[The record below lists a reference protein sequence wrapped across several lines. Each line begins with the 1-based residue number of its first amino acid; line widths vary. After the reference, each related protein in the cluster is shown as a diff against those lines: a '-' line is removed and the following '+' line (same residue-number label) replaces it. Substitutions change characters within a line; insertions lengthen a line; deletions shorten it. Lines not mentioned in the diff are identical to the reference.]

1 MALDYSALLS
11 LLSQLKDTDL
21 TDRVRTALERVY
33 QELIDAE
40 AAEMIGALPHERS
53 SDRSTYRNGSRPRLL
68 TSQAGDLELRIPKLR
83 QGTFFPALL
92 ERRRRVD
99 EALYAVVMEAYVHGV
114 STRKVDD
121 LVRALGADAGIS
133 KSEVSRICQDLDADA
148 AVFRGRDLSD
158 TAFPYVFLDA
168 TYCKARVDGRV
179 VSQAVVVAF
188 GVRADGHREILGV
201 DVGHSE
207 TEPFWT
213 QFLTQLTDRGLHGVH
228 LVVSD
233 AHKGLKTAIQVT
245 LQGTTWQ
252 RCRVH
257 FLRNALA
264 TLPAGRQEMIASLI
278 RTIFSQPDTEYV
290 HTQHAEVVRM
300 LERIHPK
307 TAELLAEAKEDLLAF
322 TSFPRAHWRQ
332 IWSTNPLERLNRE
345 IKRRTDVVGVFPNP
359 EALLRLTT
367 MVLIEQ
373 HDEWAAT
380 NRRYLAEGSLKSL
393 THPGELDEEVT
404 RQLNIA

>member
-1 MALDYSALLS
+1 MPPTES
-11 LLSQLKDTDL
+11 
-21 TDRVRTALERVY
+21 
-33 QELIDAE
+33 
-40 AAEMIGALPHERS
+40 PW
-53 SDRSTYRNGSRPRLL
+53 
-68 TSQAGDLELRIPKLR
+68 
-83 QGTFFPALL
+83 
-92 ERRRRVD
+92 
-99 EALYAVVMEAYVHGV
+99 
-114 STRKVDD
+114 
-121 LVRALGADAGIS
+121 
-133 KSEVSRICQDLDADA
+133 
-148 AVFRGRDLSD
+148 
-158 TAFPYVFLDA
+158 
-168 TYCKARVDGRV
+168 VDGKV

-207 TEPFWT
+207 TESFWT
-213 QFLTQLTDRGLHGVH
+213 QFLASLTDRGLHGVH
-228 LVVSD
+228 LVISD

-278 RTIFSQPDTEYV
+278 RTIFSQPDAEYV

-332 IWSTNPLERLNRE
+332 I
-345 IKRRTDVVGVFPNP
+345 
-359 EALLRLTT
+359 
-367 MVLIEQ
+367 
-373 HDEWAAT
+373 
-380 NRRYLAEGSLKSL
+380 
-393 THPGELDEEVT
+393 
-404 RQLNIA
+404 